1 MNVLTNNAR
10 PFMPVSKPSLINANF
25 KIFMRKPKSRIEKA
39 QSLEDLLGN
48 TAFGVR
54 CKMNTLSFKVENG
67 HLVKRRYTQG
77 KKES

>member
-1 MNVLTNNAR
+1 
-10 PFMPVSKPSLINANF
+10 MPASKPSLINANF
-25 KIFMRKPKSRIEKA
+25 KKFMRKPKLRIEKA
-39 QSLEDLLGN
+39 QSLDDLLGN

-67 HLVKRRYTQG
+67 HLVKRCYTQS